1 MNTADQST
9 VVEFLSSGAA
19 HGATPVERIE
29 THTSLVFLAADRAF
43 KLKRA
48 VRYDYLD
55 YSTLDRRRAM
65 CDAELRLNRRTA
77 PSLYRRVV
85 PVTQQADGSL
95 AIGGTGQPI
104 EWLVEMA
111 RFDQA
116 CLLDRMA
123 QDGSLSVAAM
133 RPLASAI
140 ARFHAQA
147 ERRVDHG
154 GWLAMQD
161 VIDGNAAG
169 FRDDAPGVLDAS
181 ACDSVTERSRILAGR
196 LRTLLDS
203 RRTDRFVREC
213 HGDLHL
219 GNIVMLD
226 GSPTLF
232 DAIEFNDAISC
243 IDVLYDVAF
252 VLMDLW
258 QRGLRDHANALFN
271 GYLAETVDVS
281 GLALMPL
288 FLSCR
293 AAVRAKTPATAAALT
308 TASRARERRTVA
320 EQYLTSAERYL
331 DPPPACLIGI
341 GGLSGSGKSTL
352 ARSVAPLVGGAPG
365 AVVLR
370 SDEIRKR
377 LCSAKPFERLGP
389 QGYTPAAN
397 RLVYQ
402 TLLAQARM
410 ILRGGHPVIADAVF
424 ARPEDRDALQ
434 TLATEAG
441 VPFFGGWLEA
451 AEPVLVSR
459 LEARGPD
466 VSDATPEVVRGQLA
480 ADLGPVQWNR
490 IDASRSM
497 PQVIADITRLFPG
510 HLHTRPHDEL
520 CPVPLPRTQ

>member
-9 VVEFLSSGAA
+9 VVDFLSSGAA
-19 HGATPVERIE
+19 HRGAPVERIE
-29 THTSLVFLAADRAF
+29 THTSLVFLAADRAL

-55 YSTLDRRRAM
+55 YSTLDLRRAM
-65 CDAELRLNRRTA
+65 CEAELRLNRRTA
-77 PSLYRRVV
+77 PALYRRVV

-95 AIGGTGQPI
+95 AIGGSGQPV
-104 EWLVEMA
+104 EWLLEMA
-111 RFDQA
+111 RFDQG
-116 CLLDRMA
+116 CLLDRLA
-123 QDGSLSVAAM
+123 QNGSLSMDAM
-133 RPLASAI
+133 RPLATAI
-140 ARFHAQA
+140 ARFHADA
-147 ERRVDHG
+147 RRRVDQG

-161 VIDGNAAG
+161 LIDGNAAG
-169 FRDDAPGVLDAS
+169 FRNDAPGVLDS
-181 ACDSVTERSRILAGR
+181 TACARLTERSRLMAGR
-196 LRTLLDS
+196 VRPLLDA
-203 RRTDRFVREC
+203 RRDDGFVREC

-219 GNIVMLD
+219 GNIVLVD
-226 GSPTLF
+226 GTPTLF
-232 DAIEFNDAISC
+232 DAIEFSDAISC

-271 GYLAETVDVS
+271 GYLAETVDLS

-293 AAVRAKTPATAAALT
+293 AAVRAKTTATAAALQT
-308 TASRARERRTVA
+308 TASRSRERRRVA
-320 EQYLTSAERYL
+320 EQYLASAERHI

-352 ARSVAPLVGGAPG
+352 ARSIAPLVGGAPG

-377 LCSAKPFERLGP
+377 LCSVTPYERLGP

-402 TLLAQARM
+402 TLLAQART

-424 ARPEDRDALQ
+424 ARPEDREALQ
-434 TLATEAG
+434 ALAAEAG
-441 VPFFGGWLEA
+441 VPFFGGWLDA
-451 AEPVLVSR
+451 AEPLLVSR

-466 VSDATPEVVRGQLA
+466 VSDATPEVLRGQLA
-480 ADLGPVQWNR
+480 TGLGTLRWSR
-490 IDASRSM
+490 IDASRSK
-497 PQVIADITRLFPG
+497 PEVIAGITRLFPG
-510 HLHTRPHDEL
+510 HLHGRPRDEL
-520 CPVPLPRTQ
+520 SPA